1 MNIILSP
8 ALSERITDQTPIYGS
23 EERFSMTTL
32 TLSEALRSDQK
43 EPPFLGIAFLHAN
56 DSGG

>member
-56 DSGG
+56 G